1 MKKGLG
7 FASIGKEDN
16 VAHVNEALAAAAQMK
31 PQPVEE
37 NGVPSVEAVQRAVDA
52 QAGTIPQTPLR
63 VSRKRQSKG
72 IIQPLGMRVR
82 LATYNRYV
90 ELSKTLRLPYDET
103 LEWLM
108 EKAGV
113 DHEGRPP
120 QA

>member
-16 VAHVNEALAAAAQMK
+16 VTHINEALAAAAQMQ

-37 NGVPSVEAVQRAVDA
+37 DGVPSVEAVQRAIEA
-52 QAGTIPQTPLR
+52 QEGTIPQSPMR
-63 VSRKRQSKG
+63 VSRKRPNKG
-72 IIQPLGMRVR
+72 IMQSLNMRVR
-82 LATYNRYV
+82 LATHNRFV
-90 ELSKTLRLPYDET
+90 ELSKALRSPYDET
-103 LEWLM
+103 LEWLL

-120 QA
+120 QG